1 MAKRRVRWS
10 CGATEHETLAPEHM
24 RLNDWRRICTACSEA
39 SGKITYR
46 VCVPAENRRRQKAE
60 DKALERGA
68 RAQEK
73 RVRRLTQKQLDA
85 ASWHMCGADLK
96 VVYRDLA
103 KFFTATKSELGGF
116 PQPVFGRAIRMTAW
130 GTTSNGFRPVL
141 QVHPGC
147 SRAQLEIAIAW
158 RMAYKFDWDG
168 AALHMLRIAEERWSI
183 LEENLPGIN
192 TQGKVDENALL
203 RQLQETLEAHSNP
216 PHDPKW
222 LVPALADLAAGIGP
236 WTGVEPDVILDAV
249 GGQPALIASM
259 DDPVAVALDRWTE
272 LIGPARGFTPLLTA

>member
-1 MAKRRVRWS
+1 MSRRRLWA
-10 CGATEHETLAPEHM
+10 CGVKQHQGILAPERM
-24 RLNDWRRICTACSEA
+24 RLNDWRRVCVSCSEA

-46 VCVPAENRRRQKAE
+46 VCVAAENRRRQKAE
-60 DKALERGA
+60 DKVLKREA
-68 RAQEK
+68 RAGEK

-116 PQPVFGRAIRMTAW
+116 QQPVFGK
-130 GTTSNGFRPVL
+130 TTEHSLGSSSNGFRPVL
-141 QVHPGC
+141 RVHPGC
-147 SRAQLEIAIAW
+147 NRAKLEITIAW

-168 AALHMLRIAEERWSI
+168 AALHMLRIAEERWGI
-183 LEENLPGIN
+183 PEEDLPGIN

-203 RQLQETLEAHSNP
+203 RQLQETLEARSNP

-222 LVPALADLAAGIGP
+222 LVPALADLAAGLGP
-236 WTGVEPDVILDAV
+236 WEGVEPDVILDAV
-249 GGQPALIASM
+249 GGQPALMASM
-259 DDPVAVALDRWTE
+259 DDPGAVALDRWTE
-272 LIGPARGFTPLLTA
+272 LIGPARGFKPERAA